1 MKRAAYALIN
11 LSHLKHNLSIVKK
24 IAHHSKVM
32 AVVKADA
39 YGHGVLSVCKSLSQT
54 DAFSVACINEAV
66 ELRENG
72 VTKPILSLQGFSTEK
87 ELQFA
92 IAHNIEIVLHH
103 PDQLKQLQSYT
114 SIVHPLDVYVKI
126 DTGMH
131 RLGFEP
137 SQFDAVITQ
146 LKSLLPNESKIS
158 VMTHLACADE
168 INNPATEQQLEL
180 FDHTLNGQEFIQSIA
195 NSAGILAWP
204 KSHRDWVRP
213 GLMLYGVNPLDADVD
228 KLNVELKPVMSFRAP
243 VISIKQCLQG
253 DRIGYGGDY
262 CCPHDMVIAVVAAG
276 YADGYPRHIPG
287 APMISIHNKSVP
299 IVGRV
304 SMDMI
309 TADITGIESQV
320 GDEVELWGNDI
331 SVEKIARDADTISY
345 ELLCAAGNAVPK
357 KFIE

>member
-11 LSHLKHNLSIVKK
+11 LSHLKHNFSIVKK
-24 IAHHSKVM
+24 VAHHSRVM

-39 YGHGVLSVCKSLSQT
+39 YGHGVLNVCKSLSEA

-72 VTKPILSLQGFSTEK
+72 ITKPILSLQGFNTVK
-87 ELQFA
+87 ELQIA
-92 IAHNIEIVLHH
+92 IAHNIEVVLHH
-103 PDQLKQLQSYT
+103 SDQLKLLKSYT
-114 SIVHPLDVYVKI
+114 SITHPLDVYVKI

-137 SQFDAVITQ
+137 SQFDVVITQ

-168 INNPATEQQLEL
+168 INNPATKQQLKL
-180 FDHTLNGQEFIQSIA
+180 FDHALDGQEFIQSIA

-204 KSHRDWVRP
+204 NSHRDWVRP
-213 GLMLYGVNPLDADVD
+213 GLMLYGVNPFGDDAD
-228 KLNVELKPVMSFRAP
+228 KLNIELKPVMSLRAP
-243 VISIKQCLQG
+243 VISIKQCYQG

-276 YADGYPRHIPG
+276 YADGYPRHITG
-287 APMISIHNKSVP
+287 APIISIHNKSVP

-309 TADITGIESQV
+309 TANITGIDAQL

-331 SVEKIARDADTISY
+331 SVAKIAKDADTISY
-345 ELLCAAGNAVPK
+345 ELLCAAGNVVPK
-357 KFIE
+357 RFIE